1 MCGDGRLGKV
11 VAPGSS
17 STHYPEGIDM
27 NHTDTTPASREPVQ
41 PSRRAV
47 LAARLATVA
56 ATVTV
61 AAFGPGLALAEA
73 AIASNHNEVMATR
86 R

>member
-1 MCGDGRLGKV
+1 MPRAVGRPTIGRCKAL
-11 VAPGSS
+11 
-17 STHYPEGIDM
+17 THHPKGTNM
-27 NHTDTTPASREPVQ
+27 NHNANTPASREPVE

-47 LAARLATVA
+47 LAARVATVA

-73 AIASNHNEVMATR
+73 KIISNHNEVMATR

>member
-1 MCGDGRLGKV
+1 
-11 VAPGSS
+11 
-17 STHYPEGIDM
+17 M
-27 NHTDTTPASREPVQ
+27 NRNDTIPADPVE

-56 ATVTV
+56 ATVTM

-73 AIASNHNEVMATR
+73 KIISNHNEVMAAR

>member
-1 MCGDGRLGKV
+1 
-11 VAPGSS
+11 
-17 STHYPEGIDM
+17 M
-27 NHTDTTPASREPVQ
+27 NTDQLRMPKRRKHLVQ

-47 LAARLATVA
+47 LAARLATVG

-73 AIASNHNEVMATR
+73 RIVTNHNEVMATCR
-86 R
+86 

>member
-1 MCGDGRLGKV
+1 MRRTVRTAEHWG
-11 VAPGSS
+11 VANSP
-17 STHYPEGIDM
+17 THDPEGINM
-27 NHTDTTPASREPVQ
+27 NRNDTIPREHVE

-47 LAARLATVA
+47 LAARVATVA

-73 AIASNHNEVMATR
+73 KIITNHNEVMAQR

>member
-1 MCGDGRLGKV
+1 MNRND
-11 VAPGSS
+11 
-17 STHYPEGIDM
+17 STPCK
-27 NHTDTTPASREPVQ
+27 PVEPN
-41 PSRRAV
+41 RRAV
-47 LAARLATVA
+47 LAARMATVA

-73 AIASNHNEVMATR
+73 KIITNHNEVMATR

>member
-1 MCGDGRLGKV
+1 
-11 VAPGSS
+11 
-17 STHYPEGIDM
+17 M
-27 NHTDTTPASREPVQ
+27 NRNDITPASREDAQ

-47 LAARLATVA
+47 LAARLATVT
-56 ATVTV
+56 ATVTA

-73 AIASNHNEVMATR
+73 KIISNHNEVMAQR

>member
-1 MCGDGRLGKV
+1 MAEHWG
-11 VAPGSS
+11 VAKSL
-17 STHYPEGIDM
+17 THYPEGINM
-27 NHTDTTPASREPVQ
+27 NSNDTTHREPVE
-41 PSRRAV
+41 PSRRTV

-73 AIASNHNEVMATR
+73 KIISNHNEVMATR